1 MAKREIDNKT
11 GVPTTGHEWDG
22 IKELDNKIP
31 GWLAWTLAATIVWAI
46 GYAIYYPS
54 IPSFSGHTNGISN
67 YSARIE
73 VEEGIAK
80 ARLARQKYYDKIN
93 KTDVKDIL
101 KDDTL
106 RTFAL
111 RGGESAF
118 KENCAACHGVGGQ
131 GAKGFPNLAD
141 DDWLWGTGT
150 IEDITTTIVHGIRAL
165 NDDDTRYSEMPAFD
179 AETLDRDEWR
189 NVAEYVLSLSNLT
202 HREERAEL
210 GKELYIEN
218 CSSCHAEDGS
228 GDNEVGSPALN
239 DAIWL
244 KAEGTRKGIK
254 AQIRN
259 PKMGM
264 MPAWNN
270 RLEPITIKMLVAY
283 VYSLGGK

>member
-1 MAKREIDNKT
+1 MAKREIDPKT

-31 GWLAWTLAATIVWAI
+31 GWLAWTLFATIIWAI
-46 GYAIYYPS
+46 GYVIYYPS
-54 IPSFSGHTNGISN
+54 IPSFSGHTNGISD

-73 VEEGIAK
+73 VEKDMA
-80 ARLARQKYYDKIN
+80 AASADRQKYYDQIADKSVI
-93 KTDVKDIL
+93 DIL
-101 KDDTL
+101 GDNTL

-111 RGGESAF
+111 RGGEVAF
-118 KENCAACHGVGGQ
+118 KENCAACHGVGGA
-131 GAKGFPNLAD
+131 GAKGYPNLAD

-150 IEDITTTIVHGIRAL
+150 VEDITYTIKNGIRAID
-165 NDDDTRYSEMPAFD
+165 NDDTRFSEMTAFD
-179 AETLDRDEWR
+179 ADTLDRDSWR
-189 NVAEYVLSLSNLT
+189 NVAEYVLKISGLK
-202 HREERAEL
+202 HRPERAEI
-210 GKELYIEN
+210 GKELYAEN
-218 CSSCHAEDGS
+218 CASCHGADGG
-228 GDNEVGSPALN
+228 GDSEQGAPALN

-264 MPAWNN
+264 MPAWKE
-270 RLEPITIKMLVAY
+270 RLDPITIKMLVAY